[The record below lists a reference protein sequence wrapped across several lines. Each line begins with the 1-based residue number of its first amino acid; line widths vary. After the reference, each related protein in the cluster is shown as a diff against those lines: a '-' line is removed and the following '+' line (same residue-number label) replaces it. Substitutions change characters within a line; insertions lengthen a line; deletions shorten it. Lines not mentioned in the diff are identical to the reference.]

1 MIIPMRKYSLL
12 IHYKDFQP
20 FLVDLQD
27 LSVLD
32 VVERKVDPNEDTL
45 LLMQRSDQL
54 RKVIRFLQPKIKV
67 DASVTNIP
75 DANEILN
82 KVLQAQTEF
91 DKARQKIAGLDK
103 SYRSLKPWGDF
114 SNELLGKLAD
124 SGFSIRFY
132 VVSDKKFRESWID
145 EYNLEVIS
153 RGEGQVYF
161 VIVQHEGEE
170 IEIDAEEVKAPERSA
185 REVLKQKQ
193 DIEARLEEINS
204 FYSENAQ
211 SFLPALEKEKVKVDD
226 RISFDTVIS
235 NAETEADE
243 MVIVLEGWI
252 PEQKIVQLENFLE
265 KKNIFYLTS
274 KPDADDK
281 IPVLLKNG
289 IFSRLFEPIG
299 KLYSL
304 PNYQELDLTPLFA
317 PFFMLFFGF
326 CLGDAGYGL
335 LFVIVASIFKFRVK
349 PDMKP
354 ILTLLQCLGCMTIIF
369 GAITGTFF
377 GINLIELIDNGRL
390 NWMLSVSDYMIDSN
404 KLFYFAL
411 ILGGIQIVYGMIIK
425 AVNIAR
431 QKGVRYTFSTIGWIA
446 MILGS
451 MIIYAVKNPSNEG
464 IIKIA
469 FYILFSI
476 SGILILFLNN
486 PVKNIFVNVGGGL
499 WDVYA
504 TATGVLGDLLSYI
517 RLFALGVS
525 SAILGYVFN
534 DLAMQMSGNLPVV
547 SQLIFVIIL
556 LIGHGLNIFMASL
569 GAFVHPLRLT
579 FVEFYKNAGFAGGGK
594 PYNPFSKK
602 EVQENL
608 INDTNNRI
616 E

>member
-1 MIIPMRKYSLL
+1 MIIPMKKYSFL

-27 LSVLD
+27 LGLLD
-32 VVERKVDPNEDTL
+32 VVDRKVEPDEDTL
-45 LLMQRSDQL
+45 LLIQRSDQL
-54 RKVIRFLQPKIKV
+54 KKVIRFLQPKIKDNV
-67 DASVTNIP
+67 SVTNKL
-75 DANEILN
+75 DAYEILK

-91 DKARQKIAGLDK
+91 DSTRQKIASLDK

-114 SNELLGKLAD
+114 SMELLGKLAD
-124 SGFSIRFY
+124 AGFNIRFY
-132 VVSDKKFRESWID
+132 VVSDKKFQESWIG
-145 EYNLEVIS
+145 EYNLEVIR

-161 VIVQHEGEE
+161 VIVQREGEE

-185 REVLKQKQ
+185 REVLKEKR

-211 SFLPALEKEKVKVDD
+211 SFLPALEMEKAKVDD
-226 RISFDTVIS
+226 RISFDTVINNS
-235 NAETEADE
+235 ETEADE
-243 MVIVLEGWI
+243 MVMVLEGWI
-252 PEQKIVQLENFLE
+252 PEQKVVQLENFLE

-274 KPDADDK
+274 KPEADDK

-289 IFSRLFEPIG
+289 KFSRLFEPIG

-304 PNYQELDLTPLFA
+304 PRYQELDLTPLFA

-335 LFVIVASIFKFRVK
+335 LFVIVATIFKSRVK

-354 ILTLLQCLGCMTIIF
+354 ILTLLQWLGGMTIIF

-390 NWMLSVSDYMIDSN
+390 NWMLSVRDYMIDSN

-425 AVNIAR
+425 AVNLAR
-431 QKGVRYTFSTIGWIA
+431 QKGVRYAFSTIGWIA
-446 MILGS
+446 LILGS
-451 MIIYAVKNPSNEG
+451 IIMYAIKSPSNEG
-464 IIKIA
+464 VLKIA
-469 FYILFSI
+469 FYILLSL

-486 PVKNIFVNVGGGL
+486 PEKNIFVNMGGGL
-499 WDVYA
+499 WDVYSI
-504 TATGVLGDLLSYI
+504 ATGVLGDLLSYI

-608 INDTNNRI
+608 INNTNNRI